1 MQDGDQRLNA
11 VLPALLEHIAVKGTN
26 QNGKDEEP
34 VSTPDPELVK
44 NTVNA
49 TIELED
55 GDEIMLELYPD
66 LAPDTVE
73 NFVELAE
80 DGFYDGT
87 IFHRVIEDF
96 MIQGGGYDENL
107 KEQKTESI
115 KGEFAKNGFEN
126 TLSHTRGVIS
136 MARAQDYDSAT
147 SQFFIVQKDATY
159 LDGQYAA
166 FGRVTEGMDIV
177 DEIASVK
184 TGTVASS
191 NMEDVPIEP
200 IVIDTITIDTSVSS
214 GKSSKTKATS
224 KPSKD
229 KDTDKNSK
237 DTDDEDEDTSSS
249 KSSKSSSKST
259 TAPKSTPKSNSSSK
273 SSSSN
278 SSSSSKSNSS
288 NDDELSEDELNDIL
302 PFLQSDSTESN
313 S

>member
-1 MQDGDQRLNA
+1 MKRI
-11 VLPALLEHIAVKGTN
+11 PALLLSSVLLLEGLTGCGSQQETAVKNFTAPEQG
-26 QNGKDEEP
+26 E
-34 VSTPDPELVK
+34 ELVVIHVK
-44 NTVNA
+44 DYG
-49 TIELED
+49 TIK
-55 GDEIMLELYPD
+55 IKVFSD
-66 LAPDTVE
+66 LLPKACE
-73 NFVELAE
+73 NFVTHAK
-80 DGFYDGT
+80 DGYYDGLP
-87 IFHRVIEDF
+87 FHRVIENF

>member
-1 MQDGDQRLNA
+1 MKQI
-11 VLPALLEHIAVKGTN
+11 PALLLSSVLLLEGLTGCGSQQETAVKNFTAPEQG
-26 QNGKDEEP
+26 E
-34 VSTPDPELVK
+34 ELVVIHVK
-44 NTVNA
+44 DYG
-49 TIELED
+49 TIK
-55 GDEIMLELYPD
+55 IKVFSD
-66 LAPDTVE
+66 LLPKACE
-73 NFVELAE
+73 NFVTHAK
-80 DGFYDGT
+80 DGYYDGLP
-87 IFHRVIEDF
+87 FHRVIENF

>member
-1 MQDGDQRLNA
+1 MKQI
-11 VLPALLEHIAVKGTN
+11 PALLLSSVLLLEGLTGCGSQQETAVKNFTAPEQG
-26 QNGKDEEP
+26 E
-34 VSTPDPELVK
+34 ELVVIHVK
-44 NTVNA
+44 DYG
-49 TIELED
+49 TIK
-55 GDEIMLELYPD
+55 IKVFSD
-66 LAPDTVE
+66 LLPKACE
-73 NFVELAE
+73 NFVTHAK
-80 DGFYDGT
+80 DGYYDGLP
-87 IFHRVIEDF
+87 FHRVIENF

-249 KSSKSSSKST
+249 KSSKSPSKST